1 MVGRNES
8 GPAVWWVW
16 AGCVALTAAG
26 VAFVVAHSEVPTPVT
41 FASRTASTV
50 QALLYLLLPTL
61 GALIVSRHPRHRI
74 GWLLCGI
81 GSTIAVWI
89 AADGWALHALL
100 VDPGSLPGGAL
111 AAWVANAVW
120 AVGWGATALLFLL
133 FPDGRLPS
141 RRHAWLAAYGVAA
154 TAWAVAVLA
163 LTPGP
168 LAKYPWLDNPVRLPP
183 SALDLLAL
191 RASGTGGRVA
201 ETLATVPLVLFG
213 VLALAALLQRLRRAR
228 GVARQQLATLAVAA
242 AVVVGLIAVWT
253 VLVPLGVHQQRV
265 EELSLVAQ
273 AAVPVAAGV
282 VVLRQRLYDVR
293 LLISR
298 TLAYTVTTGV
308 LAAAYVLAVVMLGRL
323 LDPVAGSSQL
333 AVAASTL
340 AVASLVRPAHARVQ
354 RAVDSRFAR
363 HRYDA
368 VLAVEAYRR
377 GLRDELDL
385 DAVLDGL
392 RATVATTLEPR
403 ATTVWLRP
411 GRGSRTDQPRG

>member
-1 MVGRNES
+1 M
-8 GPAVWWVW
+8 
-16 AGCVALTAAG
+16 
-26 VAFVVAHSEVPTPVT
+26 
-41 FASRTASTV
+41 
-50 QALLYLLLPTL
+50 
-61 GALIVSRHPRHRI
+61 
-74 GWLLCGI
+74 
-81 GSTIAVWI
+81 
-89 AADGWALHALL
+89 
-100 VDPGSLPGGAL
+100 
-111 AAWVANAVW
+111 
-120 AVGWGATALLFLL
+120 
-133 FPDGRLPS
+133 
-141 RRHAWLAAYGVAA
+141 
-154 TAWAVAVLA
+154 
-163 LTPGP
+163 
-168 LAKYPWLDNPVRLPP
+168 
-183 SALDLLAL
+183 
-191 RASGTGGRVA
+191 
-201 ETLATVPLVLFG
+201 
-213 VLALAALLQRLRRAR
+213 
-228 GVARQQLATLAVAA
+228 
-242 AVVVGLIAVWT
+242 
-253 VLVPLGVHQQRV
+253 LVPLGVHQQRV

-308 LAAAYVLAVVMLGRL
+308 LAAVYVLAVVMLGRL

-411 GRGSRTDQPRG
+411 GPGSRTDQPRG

>member
-1 MVGRNES
+1 M
-8 GPAVWWVW
+8 PAAWSVW
-16 AGCVALTAAG
+16 AGCLALTTLG
-26 VAFVVAHSEVPTPVT
+26 VAFVLADGDVPTPVT

-61 GALIVSRHPRHRI
+61 GALIVSRHPRHRV
-74 GWLLCGI
+74 GWLLCAI

-89 AADGWALHALL
+89 AADGWALRALL
-100 VDPGSLPGGAL
+100 VEPGSLPGGPL

-120 AVGWGATALLFLL
+120 ALGWGATGLLFLL

-154 TAWAVAVLA
+154 TVWAVAVLA

-168 LAKYPWLDNPVRLPP
+168 LAKYPWLDNPVRLPRP
-183 SALDLLAL
+183 VLDLLAL
-191 RASGTGGRVA
+191 GPSGPGGQVA
-201 ETLATVPLVLFG
+201 ETLATVPLLPFG
-213 VLALAALLQRLRRAR
+213 LLALAALVQRMRRAR
-228 GVARQQLATLAVAA
+228 GLARQQLATLAVAA
-242 AVVVGLIAVWT
+242 ALVIGIIAVWT

-308 LAAAYVLAVVMLGRL
+308 LAAVYVLAVVMLGRL

-354 RAVDSRFAR
+354 RAVDQRFAR

-368 VLAVEAYRR
+368 ALAVEEYRR

-385 DAVLDGL
+385 DAVLNGL

-403 ATTVWLRP
+403 TTTVWLRP
-411 GRGSRTDQPRG
+411 GSGSRSNRPET